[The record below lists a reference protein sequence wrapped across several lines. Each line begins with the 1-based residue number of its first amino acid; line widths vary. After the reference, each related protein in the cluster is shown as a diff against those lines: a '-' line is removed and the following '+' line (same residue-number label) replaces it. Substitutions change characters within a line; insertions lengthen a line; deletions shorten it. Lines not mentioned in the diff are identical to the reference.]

1 MLHVHMGPIKNPFRN
16 VYSSVSI
23 LIFTL
28 SMAAWALYHFL
39 NIGRQTLT
47 EQEKGGESE
56 EDVEKTRVRL
66 GKNQGEDRV
75 KLPLDMIMLAGI
87 MLELLMLQ
95 FYRNLALR

>member
-1 MLHVHMGPIKNPFRN
+1 
-16 VYSSVSI
+16 
-23 LIFTL
+23 
-28 SMAAWALYHFL
+28 MAAWALYHFL

-47 EQEKGGESE
+47 EEEKGGELE
-56 EDVEKTRVRL
+56 ENVEKNRVRL
-66 GKNQGEDRV
+66 GKVQGEDRV

>member
-1 MLHVHMGPIKNPFRN
+1 
-16 VYSSVSI
+16 
-23 LIFTL
+23 
-28 SMAAWALYHFL
+28 MAAWAFYHLF
-39 NIGRQTLT
+39 NIGRETLT
-47 EQEKGGESE
+47 EEEKGGELE

-66 GKNQGEDRV
+66 GKIQGEDRV

>member
-1 MLHVHMGPIKNPFRN
+1 
-16 VYSSVSI
+16 
-23 LIFTL
+23 
-28 SMAAWALYHFL
+28 MAAWALYHFL

-47 EQEKGGESE
+47 EEEKGGEFE

-66 GKNQGEDRV
+66 GKVQGEDRV

>member
-1 MLHVHMGPIKNPFRN
+1 
-16 VYSSVSI
+16 
-23 LIFTL
+23 
-28 SMAAWALYHFL
+28 MAAWALYHFL

-47 EQEKGGESE
+47 EEEKGGELE

-66 GKNQGEDRV
+66 GKIQGEDRV

>member
-1 MLHVHMGPIKNPFRN
+1 
-16 VYSSVSI
+16 
-23 LIFTL
+23 
-28 SMAAWALYHFL
+28 MAAWALYHFL

-47 EQEKGGESE
+47 EEEKGRELE
-56 EDVEKTRVRL
+56 EDVEKNRVRL
-66 GKNQGEDRV
+66 GKVQGEDRV

>member
-1 MLHVHMGPIKNPFRN
+1 
-16 VYSSVSI
+16 
-23 LIFTL
+23 
-28 SMAAWALYHFL
+28 MAAWALYHFL

-47 EQEKGGESE
+47 EEEKGGELE

-66 GKNQGEDRV
+66 GKVQGEDRV